1 MQTAPSQKLV
11 ALSDTYPFVEEYL
24 IQGVGILIIK
34 QEVWWQNRI
43 PNFERFRGI
52 PEVCLECLF
61 SGNKV
66 NNNRHHTRLE
76 IRNS

>member
-1 MQTAPSQKLV
+1 MAC
-11 ALSDTYPFVEEYL
+11 AEPFVEGYL